1 MNRRPMPITGDN
13 YMTTR
18 TIFRLAYFPSWN
30 MRAWRLVNTVVLSL
44 TFIAQLAYMA
54 MAVDDCDQCTVA
66 ICETCQ
72 FNTDG
77 LTSCHNCEN
86 CCLRQGRV
94 YQWKRENKY
103 DDIWTP
109 ELWGENREEQIGTS
123 DVPVGGIVVSE

>member
-1 MNRRPMPITGDN
+1 M
-13 YMTTR
+13 R
-18 TIFRLAYFPSWN
+18 T
-30 MRAWRLVNTVVLSL
+30 WRLMTAVVLSL
-44 TFIAQLAYMA
+44 ILVAQLPYMM
-54 MAVDDCDQCTVA
+54 MAVDDCDHCTVA

-77 LTSCHNCEN
+77 LTACHTCEN

-109 ELWGENREEQIGTS
+109 ELWGENREDQIGTS
-123 DVPVGGIVVSE
+123 DVPVGGVVVLE